1 MIDYGGMIMTDMLK
15 KQMDHSID
23 EARKKQYSVLV
34 EETKPPK
41 PILKN
46 VLMAFLFGGAICLLG
61 QIIYELLALTEII
74 DKHCVT
80 ITLVILIFLGSLLT
94 GLGVY
99 DKIGSIAGAG
109 SVVPISGFANSLVA
123 PAMEWRTEGLV
134 GGLAAKLFTLAGPV
148 ILYGIVGSFFLGVIK
163 YLQLVFSGGF

>member
-1 MIDYGGMIMTDMLK
+1 MSDELK
-15 KQMDHSID
+15 KQMKASLDA
-23 EARKKQYSVLV
+23 ARKKEYSVLV

-46 VLMAFLFGGAICLLG
+46 IAHAFWIGGTICLLG
-61 QIIYELLALTEII
+61 QGIYTLLTLTEMS
-74 DKHCVT
+74 DKHCIT

-99 DKIGSIAGAG
+99 DRIGRIAGAG
-109 SVVPISGFANSLVA
+109 SIVPISGFANSVVA
-123 PAMEWRTEGLV
+123 PAMEWRSEGLV

-148 ILYGIVGSFFLGVIK
+148 ILYGIINSAFFGLLYYIW
-163 YLQLVFSGGF
+163 LRFTGGLL

>member
-1 MIDYGGMIMTDMLK
+1 MSDELK
-15 KQMDHSID
+15 KEMDHSME
-23 EARKKQYSVLV
+23 EAMKKEYSVLV

-46 VLMAFLFGGAICLLG
+46 MLMAFLVGGLICLLG
-61 QIIYELLALTEII
+61 QILYELLTLTEMS

-80 ITLVILIFLGSLLT
+80 MALVILIFLGSLLT
-94 GLGVY
+94 GLGLY

-148 ILYGIVGSFFLGVIK
+148 ILYGIVGSAFFGLIH
-163 YLQLVFSGGF
+163 YLQLVFTGGL

>member
-1 MIDYGGMIMTDMLK
+1 MSDMLK
-15 KQMDHSID
+15 KQMDQSID
-23 EARKKQYSVLV
+23 EAKKKEYSVLV

-46 VLMAFLFGGAICLLG
+46 MVMAFLFGGAICLLG
-61 QIIYELLALTEII
+61 QIIYELLTFTEMS

-148 ILYGIVGSFFLGVIK
+148 ILYGIVGSAFFGLIK
-163 YLQLVFSGGF
+163 YLQLVFTGGL